1 MVHGFLVCEAG
12 IRKGE
17 ETEREFGWRS
27 APFSFCIKTC
37 LASKWTL
44 KLLCAHSLSVLGIK
58 IGGLGL
64 KFLLNE
70 FYEHITFSFNLAG
83 SLLPV
88 GVTNLALFGLFFNG
102 FAYSF

>member
-1 MVHGFLVCEAG
+1 MVSWSARQAF
-12 IRKGE
+12 
-17 ETEREFGWRS
+17 ERERELSENSDARGRS